1 MARIL
6 LLEIVTPERIVYTNE
21 VEMVVAPALDGE
33 LGILPLHAPMVAALK
48 AGEVRVKFDTDQV
61 EWFAISGG
69 YLQVHE
75 DKVVIL
81 ADDAV
86 PSSQIDVERAK
97 QATERAEQR
106 LAELKAGGRL
116 TELAEEIDRVEL
128 DLKWAQAQ
136 VAVGTR
142 H

>member
-21 VEMVVAPALDGE
+21 VEMVIAPALDGE

-48 AGEVRVKFDTDQV
+48 AGEVRVKYDTDQV

-81 ADDAV
+81 ANDAV
-86 PSSQIDVERAK
+86 SSSQIDVERAK
-97 QATERAEQR
+97 QACEMGEQR
-106 LAELKAGGRL
+106 LAELKAAASSA
-116 TELAEEIDRVEL
+116 ESAEEVDRVET
-128 DLKWAQAQ
+128 DLKWARAQ
-136 VAVGTR
+136 IAVGTR

>member
-48 AGEVRVKFDTDQV
+48 AGEVRVKYDTDQV

-81 ADDAV
+81 ANDAV
-86 PSSQIDVERAK
+86 ASSQIDVDRAK
-97 QATERAEQR
+97 QACELGEQR
-106 LAELKAGGRL
+106 LAELKGA
-116 TELAEEIDRVEL
+116 TSPAEVAEELDRIET

-136 VAVGTR
+136 IAVGTR